1 MLLCH
6 IYISLSSLYYTL
18 ICIFIWI
25 VWEVSWDCWY
35 ADTGLCQVWWNFP
48 AVFQIVWWHFTGLK
62 LRVLSTMYFDLS
74 TVNTR
79 ARSGAFSMNVKS
91 SRTFISSSSQH
102 IAHDDIIFSPTLGTI
117 SVHYV
122 LKYFAI
128 HNVLD
133 DLAATVYKYLRCQ
146 PKTGIYHPAVF
157 LWVL

>member
-1 MLLCH
+1 MLRCH
-6 IYISLSSLYYTL
+6 ICISLSLYYTL
-18 ICIFIWI
+18 ICKFIRI

-62 LRVLSTMYFDLS
+62 LRVLRTMYFDLS
-74 TVNTR
+74 TANTIELEAGPSPWMWNLREPLFPALVNTLL
-79 ARSGAFSMNVKS
+79 MM
-91 SRTFISSSSQH
+91 
-102 IAHDDIIFSPTLGTI
+102 IIFSPTLGTI